1 MYDIPVASSIIL
13 PEGTCAVS
21 IERGDGPERKKSVKL
36 LSTHFCEE
44 VVSKRTHVPREFVH
58 AHVICFVWRKQS
70 QGFDDVVA
78 EMLNCEVCAVC

>member
-21 IERGDGPERKKSVKL
+21 IERGDGPERKKPVKL

-44 VVSKRTHVPREFVH
+44 VVS
-58 AHVICFVWRKQS
+58 
-70 QGFDDVVA
+70 
-78 EMLNCEVCAVC
+78 